1 MKNEPESKAMDD
13 QTALNNLLAAAA
25 AETLGTIAT
34 TTARN
39 SQPVT
44 HYNAG
49 MLCTKFATSSKLGL
63 L

>member
-1 MKNEPESKAMDD
+1 MKNEPGSKAMDD

-49 MLCTKFATSSKLGL
+49 MS
-63 L
+63 